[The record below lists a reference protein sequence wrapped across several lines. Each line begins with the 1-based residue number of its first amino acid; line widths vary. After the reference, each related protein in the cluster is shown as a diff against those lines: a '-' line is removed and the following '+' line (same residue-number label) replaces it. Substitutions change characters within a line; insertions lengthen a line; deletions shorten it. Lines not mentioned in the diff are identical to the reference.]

1 MLLSKYSKTITN
13 NYYIHF
19 YHFKAKRAITSFFYK
34 LFVFFYK
41 LFICQ
46 NISSFL
52 NLIFNYTE
60 AYLKCPFP
68 ILKIALPKLMMTVSL
83 LLYSPPK
90 LRNYSFW
97 NCNLFSLSNSWDLI
111 SCIASMINNKW
122 VLLQDSLW
130 CGITLSIKWHESLSN
145 S

>member
-13 NYYIHF
+13 NYCIHF
-19 YHFKAKRAITSFFYK
+19 YHFEAKRAITSFFYK
-34 LFVFFYK
+34 LFVLFYK

-52 NLIFNYTE
+52 NLTFNHTE
-60 AYLKCPFP
+60 AHLKCPFP
-68 ILKIALPKLMMTVSL
+68 ILKTALPKLMMTVSL
-83 LLYSPPK
+83 LLYPLPK

-111 SCIASMINNKW
+111 SCIASMINKW

-130 CGITLSIKWHESLSN
+130 CGIILSIKWHESLSN